1 MWMHIHEAAKL
12 LGATPRAIRFYEQK
26 GLLSPVKSPDNGYR
40 KYSEDD
46 IVRLRWIVALR
57 DLGLPIAAITSI
69 LKHSSL
75 AADASAGA
83 TPETRQQLMQKLDE
97 ARQALYRDWSR
108 LSIALH
114 ALDDVLRDGF
124 ASGSLELE
132 VLEPAAARVRDAE
145 MLRDS
150 WSDRLDY
157 DGLAARYQADA
168 VLEALS
174 PYISAREYEQA
185 HTAVIQWLEPAPG
198 ERGIDLGAGT
208 GVLAAKLNRLGARM
222 IAVEQSAE
230 MIALLRSQFPEL
242 ESKQGN
248 LLALPLQRASY
259 HFVASTFA
267 LQSLRAEEQLL
278 ALDEMDRILLPGGR
292 ICLVGITETTDIEN
306 SESVCKRLAQRL
318 IQLGYET
325 YLSLI
330 DSSAAAWLL
339 FAKQPLGS

>member
-12 LGATPRAIRFYEQK
+12 LGTTPRAIRFYEQK

-40 KYSEDD
+40 KYGEED

-57 DLGLPIAAITSI
+57 DLGLPIAAITSV
-69 LKHSSL
+69 LKHSTAS
-75 AADASAGA
+75 ADASAGA
-83 TPETRQQLMQKLDE
+83 AEIETGKQLMQKLDE

-124 ASGSLELE
+124 ASGSLELDA
-132 VLEPAAARVRDAE
+132 LEPAAARVRDAE
-145 MLRDS
+145 LLRDS
-150 WSDRLDY
+150 WSDRLNY

-174 PYISAREYEQA
+174 PYIGAREYEQA
-185 HTAVIQWLEPAPG
+185 HTAAIQWLEPASG

-208 GVLAAKLNRLGARM
+208 GVLAAKLNLLGASM
-222 IAVEQSAE
+222 TAVEQSAE
-230 MIALLRSQFPEL
+230 MLALLRSQYPEL
-242 ESKQGN
+242 EGKQGN

-267 LQSLRAEEQLL
+267 LQSLRNEEQLL

-292 ICLVGITETTDIEN
+292 ICLVGLTEATDIEHP
-306 SESVCKRLAQRL
+306 ESVCQRL
-318 IQLGYET
+318 SQHLDQLGYET

-339 FAKQPLGS
+339 FAKQRVG